1 MLSAR
6 KKREIT
12 KQQEIYIDNVCMYTI
27 TRVYRLKVNV
37 QENTETQGKGKDE
50 KTRGKKTILETSVHY
65 HIKNV

>member
-27 TRVYRLKVNV
+27 TRVYRLNVNV
-37 QENTETQGKGKDE
+37 QENTETQGKGKHG
-50 KTRGKKTILETSVHY
+50 KTREKTILETYVY
-65 HIKNV
+65 VKGAQF